1 MDSLS
6 VKHNPL
12 FYFLYHENEKM
23 RKYSLGFFNIFRS
36 LFFIENVMGNFLS
49 FYLTLFL
56 PNTIN
61 KYEIYHRSLAL

>member
-12 FYFLYHENEKM
+12 FYYENEKM
-23 RKYSLGFFNIFRS
+23 WKYSLGFFNIFRS
-36 LFFIENVMGNFLS
+36 LFFIKNVMGNFLS

-56 PNTIN
+56 PTIN
-61 KYEIYHRSLAL
+61 KYEIYHHSAAL